1 MSRRECA
8 YPDRF
13 VPYRAHRMVRRTCR
27 ILGVVCVGAVA
38 LASCGGGGG
47 GAEPLAHGSAKEG
60 VGAAAREV
68 CEPMVRESVP
78 VAVGAPLLG
87 EPISATRGDTFSCR
101 YAFDGGALVLSVRD
115 LRTLGQ
121 ARERLR
127 ELRDRDGVTEALPGL
142 AEGGFT
148 SSDGSVVAKKDAMIL
163 TVDTTELPPGVE
175 KANVAIEVAAAV
187 LECW

>member
-1 MSRRECA
+1 MARG
-8 YPDRF
+8 
-13 VPYRAHRMVRRTCR
+13 VCR
-27 ILGVVCVGAVA
+27 ILVVAGVGVFA
-38 LASCGGGGG
+38 LAACGGGGG
-47 GAEPLAHGSAKEG
+47 GDEPLAHGSAKQG
-60 VGAAAREV
+60 VGPPAREV

-101 YAFDGGALVLSVRD
+101 YTFDGGALVLSVRD

-121 ARERLR
+121 AQEHLR
-127 ELRDRDGVTEALPGL
+127 ELRGRDAVTEALPGL

-148 SSDGSVVAKKDAMIL
+148 RSDGSVVAKKDAMIL
-163 TVDTTELPPGVE
+163 TVDTTGLPPGVE
-175 KANVAIEVAAAV
+175 KANVGIEVAAAV